1 MCECLASLS
10 SSETASMLQG
20 KRSPLGKP
28 DPSRDID
35 SQPKSSTLS
44 GQQQILPAVSQ
55 TADFPVSLTAADSTL
70 AASSRQLQPP
80 LPNKLVA
87 SGKQASLQQSSLA
100 SHQAPTSLTL
110 PSTRQSGSASTTAQ
124 PDVLMA
130 KQLSSASA
138 KAGQLTG
145 SGSAVSPRQRRDPSP
160 AELAFAKQQ
169 SLAAGA
175 AVPVAEDTQAFVP
188 SPRQKRDPS
197 PAELGLIRH
206 QSDTSK
212 VLHNRQL
219 MYCSGTMS
227 LDSDAPII
235 AMNESTDAWCPE
247 QQYHQQA
254 PHLQHHELNSTALC
268 LKHYAHP

>member
-10 SSETASMLQG
+10 CSETASMLQG

-55 TADFPVSLTAADSTL
+55 TADFPVSLTADSTL

-160 AELAFAKQQ
+160 AELAIAKQK

-212 VLHNRQL
+212 VLQAAHVLFRHNVFRF
-219 MYCSGTMS
+219 
-227 LDSDAPII
+227 
-235 AMNESTDAWCPE
+235 
-247 QQYHQQA
+247 
-254 PHLQHHELNSTALC
+254 
-268 LKHYAHP
+268 